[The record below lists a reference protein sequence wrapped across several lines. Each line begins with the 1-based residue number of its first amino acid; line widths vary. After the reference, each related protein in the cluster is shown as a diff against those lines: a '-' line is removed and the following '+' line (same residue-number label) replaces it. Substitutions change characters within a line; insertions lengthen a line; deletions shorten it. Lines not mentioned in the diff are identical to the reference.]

1 MAEIREKIHFD
12 DTAVIKSLTDQ
23 YALVTK
29 VNIAIRETE
38 MGYKEAYDV
47 AQKELEQTNALVKKG
62 TAAIEKNIDETVKA
76 KKASSDWGSSL
87 KGVADEINIM
97 GVNLGSVIGNLQAKQ
112 AAIRGVTGS
121 LGGMVTGLRAVKVA
135 IAATGIGLL
144 IIALG
149 SLIPL
154 LTKSEKAADDM
165 AGAMKTLGAMGDF
178 VLPRIVNISKALGNF
193 VTLNFKGA
201 AEEWKKGV
209 DGFGKGLS
217 DAAAMGAMLAR
228 KLDEIQDLQRE
239 QQVLDAK
246 DKILTADLLLQ
257 AQDRNKTLDE
267 RIKLL
272 REVQKIEED
281 GAQRDFR
288 LKQQLYLVENLRL
301 KGKGDLVT
309 EQEKENLAALKAS
322 ALLAQANKDAV
333 KFGEERKIQGFIQ
346 AEREAA
352 EAAAK
357 ERLARIKE
365 VNEALEKQVKMITDA
380 ADKVHDE
387 TLDPEQRILAEAN
400 VAKASIE
407 EAFRALDEKAKAAG
421 KEVDLAREKAA
432 LLLAIEK
439 HTAREIE
446 KVRNQGL
453 EDIEDV
459 AVKGLQTTERAAV
472 DIVGNVQAA
481 VKKMS
486 DSPEVQGSLLTLSEK
501 LQKAFDIDED
511 TLNAIVSGIGN
522 VFDAVFDA
530 TNANTDAAIAKND
543 ELLDSIRE
551 RQQLLDEDLDKEK
564 ERQDAG
570 LANNLAN
577 KSKEREIL
585 AAEEA
590 KALKEQEKL
599 RKKQLAQQL
608 LQDGIQQA
616 SSIASMA
623 ANVLA
628 SPGVSLLG
636 PAGIPIAI
644 ATIAAF
650 IGIISK
656 IKSSS
661 KKLYTGGP
669 LDQEGVTGFVNKQ
682 GRSDRNGGRGHRVED
697 SNLVLGGKEFV
708 VNENTSMRHADFL
721 EALNR
726 GEFDNSDGLHFAM
739 GHHKELSHNT
749 AVVGAIESRKA
760 SAGLAEAMERAIGR
774 HIGGLAG
781 VINSQEDNFAYRPG
795 DIIVTKKNGKT
806 TLKQTEAD
814 WRWKPEARG

>member
-1 MAEIREKIHFD
+1 M
-12 DTAVIKSLTDQ
+12 
-23 YALVTK
+23 
-29 VNIAIRETE
+29 
-38 MGYKEAYDV
+38 
-47 AQKELEQTNALVKKG
+47 
-62 TAAIEKNIDETVKA
+62 
-76 KKASSDWGSSL
+76 
-87 KGVADEINIM
+87 
-97 GVNLGSVIGNLQAKQ
+97 
-112 AAIRGVTGS
+112 
-121 LGGMVTGLRAVKVA
+121 
-135 IAATGIGLL
+135 
-144 IIALG
+144 
-149 SLIPL
+149 
-154 LTKSEKAADDM
+154 
-165 AGAMKTLGAMGDF
+165 
-178 VLPRIVNISKALGNF
+178 
-193 VTLNFKGA
+193 
-201 AEEWKKGV
+201 
-209 DGFGKGLS
+209 
-217 DAAAMGAMLAR
+217 
-228 KLDEIQDLQRE
+228 
-239 QQVLDAK
+239 
-246 DKILTADLLLQ
+246 
-257 AQDRNKTLDE
+257 DE

-281 GAQRDFR
+281 GAERDYR

-459 AVKGLQTTERAAV
+459 AVKGLATTERAAV

-486 DSPEVQGSLLTLSEK
+486 DSPEVQGSLLTISEK

-530 TNANTDAAIAKND
+530 TNANTEAAISKND

-636 PAGIPIAI
+636 PAGIPIAL
-644 ATIAAF
+644 ATIAAM
-650 IGIISK
+650 IGILSK
-656 IKSSS
+656 IKASS
-661 KKLYTGGP
+661 KKLYAGGS
-669 LDQEGVTGFVNKQ
+669 LQQDGVTGFVNKQ
-682 GRSDRNGGRGHRVED
+682 GRTDRNGGQGHR
-697 SNLVLGGKEFV
+697 
-708 VNENTSMRHADFL
+708 R
-721 EALNR
+721 
-726 GEFDNSDGLHFAM
+726 
-739 GHHKELSHNT
+739 
-749 AVVGAIESRKA
+749 
-760 SAGLAEAMERAIGR
+760 
-774 HIGGLAG
+774 GGL
-781 VINSQEDNFAYRPG
+781 
-795 DIIVTKKNGKT
+795 
-806 TLKQTEAD
+806 
-814 WRWKPEARG
+814 